1 MKAHAALLLNLAIL
15 VVNFVLAFGATET
28 QVKVLRTTARAAFS
42 PPVRATPD
50 PIRSPA
56 RPDTA
61 RLLKYLGKLDSA
73 VRLTGEQG
81 AALCASLE
89 ACRTLLDRE
98 AYRLKQR
105 RLDAAALAGLKGRMR
120 DATDVRLRA
129 AGIHD
134 PQLRSELVR
143 IVLSATG

>member
-1 MKAHAALLLNLAIL
+1 MKNHATLLLNLAIL
-15 VVNFVLAFGATET
+15 VVNCALAFGATET
-28 QVKVLRTTARAAFS
+28 QVKVLRSTARAAFA
-42 PPVRATPD
+42 PRNRPAPD
-50 PIRSPA
+50 PARAPA

-61 RLLKYLGKLDSA
+61 RLLKYLGKLDPA
-73 VRLTGEQG
+73 VRLTGVQG
-81 AALCASLE
+81 AALCESLE
-89 ACRTLLDRE
+89 ACRTILHRE

-105 RLDAAALAGLKGRMR
+105 RVDAAALAGLRGRMR